1 MSLKPFYKFTTRL
14 RNRHF
19 LFIDVFILF
28 ISPYLAMFIRMDGAI
43 NFDHYGAALLQA
55 AVLFLS
61 VKLLIFY
68 FFGLYKRFWR
78 AASVDE
84 MIRIIIIASIAIIT
98 QSVLYVILRN
108 FNYLSLNLLPLSIVF
123 VEGIISSIFIAA
135 VRFSVRMFERANQRI
150 KPKPDGTRTIIAGA
164 GFGGIYIAQEMQRN
178 SDLHYLPVAFLD
190 DDIEKIGTKIRGIPV
205 AGKID
210 ELSSIIEKY
219 NAAKV
224 IIAIP
229 SASGELIRKIYSV
242 CQSIK
247 VEALTL
253 PALSEF
259 LSGRVSLNVVRKI
272 EIEDLL
278 RREPVNIDNIA
289 VKNYLQGKTILV
301 TGAGGSIGSELC
313 RQIISCNPA
322 EIILLGHGENSIF
335 DIKNE
340 LLNRIGKNENLNDCK
355 VISRIADIRFRERLE
370 EIFNETEPDIV
381 FHAAAHKHV
390 PLMEENPSEAITNN
404 ILGTKNLV
412 DLSVKFDVGAF
423 VFISTDKAVNPVNVM
438 GATKRSAEMIVLDAV
453 RTYGKRFCAVR
464 FGNVLGSRGSV
475 LNTFKKQILAGG
487 PVTITDPN
495 IERYFMTIPEAV
507 QLVLQASV
515 IEKGGEVFVLD
526 MGEPVKI
533 VELAK
538 DVIRLSGFKID
549 EEIKIDYVGLR
560 PGEKLYEELF
570 VEGETYTRTKHKKIM
585 IASNASKFVN
595 PNLRSI
601 IEDFDEIATSANKEY
616 LIAKLRELV
625 PEFNPVSDF
634 QIPIVNNFQSKVG
647 A

>member
-1 MSLKPFYKFTTRL
+1 MALKPIYNITANL

-19 LFIDVFILF
+19 LFIDILLLL
-28 ISPYLAMFIRMDGAI
+28 ISPYLAMFIRMDGTI
-43 NFDHYGAALLQA
+43 NFNYYGIALIQA
-55 AVLFLS
+55 AVLFLT

-68 FFGLYKRFWR
+68 LLGLYKKFWR
-78 AASVDE
+78 AASIDE
-84 MIRIIIIASIAIIT
+84 MVRIIMMASIATVT
-98 QSVLYVILRN
+98 QSIFYVTLRN
-108 FNYLSLNLLPLSIVF
+108 FNYLSLELLPLSIVF
-123 VEGIISSIFIAA
+123 IDGIISSIFIAT
-135 VRFSVRMFERANQRI
+135 VRFSIRIFERANQRI
-150 KPKPDGTRTIIAGA
+150 KTKPDGTRTIIAGA

-178 SDLHYLPVAFLD
+178 PDLHYLPVAFLD

-205 AGKID
+205 AGNID
-210 ELSSIIEKY
+210 QLPSVIKNY
-219 NAAKV
+219 KAAKV

-242 CQSIK
+242 CQSLKI
-247 VEALTL
+247 EALTL

-259 LSGRVSLNVVRKI
+259 LNGRVSLNVVRKI

-278 RREPVNIDNIA
+278 RRAPVNIDNIA
-289 VKNYLQGKTILV
+289 VKNYLQGKTVFV

-313 RQIISCNPA
+313 RQIISCKPA

-340 LLNRIGKNENLNDCK
+340 LLNRISKNENLKDCK
-355 VISRIADIRFRERLE
+355 VISKIADIRFRERLD
-370 EIFNETEPDIV
+370 EIFNETVPDIV

-412 DLSVKFDVGAF
+412 DLSVKYDVGAF

-438 GATKRSAEMIVLDAV
+438 GATKRAAEMIVLDAV

-515 IEKGGEVFVLD
+515 IGNGGEVFVLD

-538 DVIRLSGFKID
+538 DVIRRSGFKVD
-549 EEIKIDYVGLR
+549 EDIKIDYVGLR

-570 VEGETYTRTKHKKIM
+570 IEGETYTRTKHKKIM
-585 IASNASKFVN
+585 IAANASKFVN
-595 PNLRSI
+595 PNLKSI
-601 IEDFDEIATSANKEY
+601 IEDLEESATYANKEY
-616 LIAKLRELV
+616 LINKLRELV
-625 PEFNPVSDF
+625 PEFNPVTDF
-634 QIPIVNNFQSKVG
+634 FTPIVKNYQSKIG

>member
-1 MSLKPFYKFTTRL
+1 MALKPIYNITANL

-19 LFIDVFILF
+19 LFIDILLLL
-28 ISPYLAMFIRMDGAI
+28 ISPYLAMFIRMDGTI
-43 NFDHYGAALLQA
+43 NFNYYGIALIQA
-55 AVLFLS
+55 AVLFLT

-68 FFGLYKRFWR
+68 LLGLYKKFWR
-78 AASVDE
+78 AASIDE
-84 MIRIIIIASIAIIT
+84 MVRIIMMASIATVT
-98 QSVLYVILRN
+98 QSIFYVTLRN
-108 FNYLSLNLLPLSIVF
+108 FNYLSLELLPLSIVF
-123 VEGIISSIFIAA
+123 IDGIISSIFIAT
-135 VRFSVRMFERANQRI
+135 VRFSIRIFERANQRI
-150 KPKPDGTRTIIAGA
+150 KTKPDGTRTIIAGA

-205 AGKID
+205 AGNID
-210 ELSSIIEKY
+210 QLPSVIKNY
-219 NAAKV
+219 KAAKV

-242 CQSIK
+242 CQSLKI
-247 VEALTL
+247 EALTL

-259 LSGRVSLNVVRKI
+259 LNGRVSLNVVRKI

-278 RREPVNIDNIA
+278 RRAPVNIDNIA
-289 VKNYLQGKTILV
+289 VKNYLQGKTVFV

-313 RQIISCNPA
+313 RQIISCKPA
-322 EIILLGHGENSIF
+322 EIILLGHGDNSIF

-340 LLNRIGKNENLNDCK
+340 LLNRISKNENLKDCK
-355 VISRIADIRFRERLE
+355 LISKIVDIRFRERLD
-370 EIFNETEPDIV
+370 EIFNETVPDIV
-381 FHAAAHKHV
+381 FHAAAYKHV
-390 PLMEENPSEAITNN
+390 PLMAENPSEAITNN

-412 DLSVKFDVGAF
+412 DLSVKYDVGAF

-438 GATKRSAEMIVLDAV
+438 GATKRAAEMIVLDAV

-515 IEKGGEVFVLD
+515 IGNGGEVFVLD
-526 MGEPVKI
+526 M
-533 VELAK
+533 
-538 DVIRLSGFKID
+538 
-549 EEIKIDYVGLR
+549 
-560 PGEKLYEELF
+560 
-570 VEGETYTRTKHKKIM
+570 
-585 IASNASKFVN
+585 
-595 PNLRSI
+595 
-601 IEDFDEIATSANKEY
+601 
-616 LIAKLRELV
+616 
-625 PEFNPVSDF
+625 
-634 QIPIVNNFQSKVG
+634 
-647 A
+647 

>member
-1 MSLKPFYKFTTRL
+1 MALKPIYNITANL

-19 LFIDVFILF
+19 LFIDILLLL
-28 ISPYLAMFIRMDGAI
+28 ISPYLAMFIRMDGTI
-43 NFDHYGAALLQA
+43 NFNYYGIALIQA
-55 AVLFLS
+55 AVLFLT

-68 FFGLYKRFWR
+68 LLGLYKKFWR
-78 AASVDE
+78 AASIDE
-84 MIRIIIIASIAIIT
+84 MVRIIMMASIATVT
-98 QSVLYVILRN
+98 QSIFYVTLRN
-108 FNYLSLNLLPLSIVF
+108 FNYLSLELLPLSIVF
-123 VEGIISSIFIAA
+123 IDGIISSIFIAT
-135 VRFSVRMFERANQRI
+135 VRFSIRIFERANQRI
-150 KPKPDGTRTIIAGA
+150 KTKPDGTRTIIAGA

-178 SDLHYLPVAFLD
+178 PDLHYLPVAFLD

-205 AGKID
+205 AGNID
-210 ELSSIIEKY
+210 QLPSVIKNY
-219 NAAKV
+219 KAAKV

-242 CQSIK
+242 CQSLKI
-247 VEALTL
+247 EALTL

-259 LSGRVSLNVVRKI
+259 LNGRVSLNVVRKI

-278 RREPVNIDNIA
+278 RRAPVNIDNIA
-289 VKNYLQGKTILV
+289 VKNYLQGKTVFV

-313 RQIISCNPA
+313 RQIISCKPA

-340 LLNRIGKNENLNDCK
+340 LLNRISKNENLKDCK
-355 VISRIADIRFRERLE
+355 VISKIADIRFRERLD
-370 EIFNETEPDIV
+370 EIFNETVPDIV

-412 DLSVKFDVGAF
+412 DLSVKYDVGAF

-438 GATKRSAEMIVLDAV
+438 GATKRAAEMIVLDAV

-515 IEKGGEVFVLD
+515 IGNGGEVFVLD

-538 DVIRLSGFKID
+538 DVIRLSGFKVD
-549 EEIKIDYVGLR
+549 EDIKIVYTGLR

-570 VEGETYTRTKHKKIM
+570 IEGETYTRTKHKKIM
-585 IASNASKFVN
+585 IAANASKFVN
-595 PNLRSI
+595 PNLKSI
-601 IEDFDEIATSANKEY
+601 IEDLEESATYANKEY
-616 LIAKLRELV
+616 LINKLRELV
-625 PEFNPVSDF
+625 PEFNPVTDF
-634 QIPIVNNFQSKVG
+634 FTPIVKNYQSKIG